1 MLQPV
6 IAWIDRDVARWNGN
20 PLATVI
26 VSCIPMVV
34 WSLITGDKPAD
45 APSHLFAL
53 MLAPTVIFGSLGMW
67 RAWRYVWAE
76 HKRIQMLGAAE
87 ELQKKRGEAGD
98 D

>member
-1 MLQPV
+1 
-6 IAWIDRDVARWNGN
+6 
-20 PLATVI
+20 
-26 VSCIPMVV
+26 
-34 WSLITGDKPAD
+34 
-45 APSHLFAL
+45 

-87 ELQKKRGEAGD
+87 DLQKKRGEAGD